1 MKKDVIILGIHD
13 GHNAG
18 AALTKNGSV
27 AAAIQ
32 EDACTDSSPQYL
44 QTLGLVSPFYHKT
57 LVRELEV

>member
-18 AALTKNGSV
+18 AALIKNGSV

-32 EDACTDSSPQYL
+32 EDKITGCCYNIL
-44 QTLGLVSPFYHKT
+44 
-57 LVRELEV
+57 

>member
-18 AALTKNGSV
+18 AALIKNGSV

-32 EDACTDSSPQYL
+32 EERLTNIKNHSGTP
-44 QTLGLVSPFYHKT
+44 
-57 LVRELEV
+57 